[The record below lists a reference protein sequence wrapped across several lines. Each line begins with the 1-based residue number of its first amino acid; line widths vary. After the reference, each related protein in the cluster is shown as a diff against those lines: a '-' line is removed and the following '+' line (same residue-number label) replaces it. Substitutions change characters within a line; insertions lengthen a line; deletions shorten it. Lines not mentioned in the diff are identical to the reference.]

1 MDNKSSTSDYS
12 LYVGCRLTPEV
23 RERFQTYVEKN
34 GYFNAAEAVRDLIR
48 RTIYS

>member
-12 LYVGCRLTPEV
+12 LFVGCRLTPKA
-23 RERFQTYVEKN
+23 REQFQSYVESH

-48 RTIYS
+48 QAIYS